1 MNNKHMEFEK
11 NLERIKT
18 VKDLRGLTN
27 SLRKEEEDQPTLQ
40 QDQLTVLFIKQTQQF
55 SFVHLIE

>member
-1 MNNKHMEFEK
+1 MNNKHMEFG

-18 VKDLRGLTN
+18 VKDLKGLTD

-40 QDQLTVLFIKQTQQF
+40 QDQLTILFIKQTQQF

>member
-1 MNNKHMEFEK
+1 MNNKHMEI
-11 NLERIKT
+11 LERIKT
-18 VKDLRGLTN
+18 VKDLRGLAD

-40 QDQLTVLFIKQTQQF
+40 QDQLTILYIKQTQQF

>member
-18 VKDLRGLTN
+18 VKDLRGLTD